1 MPEVDTT
8 VAGVAVQIRGQTVP
22 RVLLDGGSG
31 VNIISEIMAKE
42 LGITEMQ
49 PAPFAVKMADQRRVR
64 PLGIVRQEEIN
75 IEGCTFPVTFI
86 VLRMEQMAGAYKML
100 LGRPWLR
107 HGKIKQNW
115 QTDEIT
121 IRKGKKKI
129 RISVKPTNRVRQT
142 DRLLYAEGLN
152 LLEGI
157 EEDEEERILRENP
170 DLVSLFEVDI
180 DSILSRY
187 APAAMTI
194 QPIKE
199 EAQIEQSDEQDSG
212 DQTLQELQRWIESG
226 EAKHILSERSIRVK
240 EDDLIDMN
248 VGTTDD
254 PKILKVST
262 KLKGQIKEEL
272 HCLLK
277 EYKDVFAWSYSDM
290 EGIDPSFYQHRINL
304 RDDAAPIRQQR
315 YRMNPNYARQVKEEI
330 DRLLAVGFIYPI
342 EKANWLSP
350 IVIVSKKNGKLRVCV
365 DYRKLNAAT
374 VSDPFPIPF
383 TDLMLDAVAGHEM
396 YSFLDGFSGYNQ
408 VRMAFED
415 REKTAFITE
424 WGAFASNVMMFGL
437 KNAPATFQ
445 RMVQEIFYEY
455 LTTFM
460 RVFVDDF
467 SVFGKQAEHLHQL
480 MLCLEKCRQS
490 KLKLNPAKCAFGV
503 TSGVLLGHIVSKD
516 GLAVDPRKVEVIR
529 KLRTPSNIK
538 ELSRFLG
545 QIKWHTRFMRYLS
558 HIAYPLYALTKKRS
572 GV

>member
-1 MPEVDTT
+1 
-8 VAGVAVQIRGQTVP
+8 
-22 RVLLDGGSG
+22 
-31 VNIISEIMAKE
+31 
-42 LGITEMQ
+42 
-49 PAPFAVKMADQRRVR
+49 
-64 PLGIVRQEEIN
+64 
-75 IEGCTFPVTFI
+75 
-86 VLRMEQMAGAYKML
+86 ML

-129 RISVKPTNRVRQT
+129 RISVKPTNKVRQT
-142 DRLLYAEGLN
+142 DRPLYAEGLN

-170 DLVSLFEVDI
+170 YLVSLFEVDVPG
-180 DSILSRY
+180 ILSRY
-187 APAAMTI
+187 APAVMNV
-194 QPIKE
+194 QLIKE
-199 EAQIEQSDEQDSG
+199 QELQEQPEELNCGEQS
-212 DQTLQELQRWIESG
+212 LLELQRWIESG
-226 EAKHILSERSIRVK
+226 EAKQMLSEKSIRVQ
-240 EDDLIDMN
+240 EDELVDMD
-248 VGTTDD
+248 VGSPDD
-254 PKILKVST
+254 PKMLKVSA
-262 KLKGQIKEEL
+262 KLEGEIKEEL
-272 HCLLK
+272 HTLLK

-304 RDDAAPIRQQR
+304 KDDAAPIRQQR
-315 YRMNPNYARQVKEEI
+315 YRMNPNYARQVKDEI

-350 IVIVSKKNGKLRVCV
+350 IVIVPKKNGKLRVCV

-383 TDLMLDAVAGHEM
+383 TDLMLDAVVGHEM

-408 VRMAFED
+408 VRMAPED

-467 SVFGKQAEHLHQL
+467 SVFGKKADHLHQL
-480 MLCLEKCRQS
+480 MLCLDKCRQT
-490 KLKLNPAKCAFGV
+490 KLKLNPAKCAFAV
-503 TSGVLLGHIVSKD
+503 KSGVLLGHIVSED
-516 GLAVDPRKVEVIR
+516 GLAVDPRKVEAIR
-529 KLRTPSNIK
+529 KLRAPINIK

-545 QIKWHTRFMRYLS
+545 QIKWLTRFMRYCLRPVFWS
-558 HIAYPLYALTKKRS
+558 E
-572 GV
+572 